1 MIKETIRREPMMI
14 NIKVFLREI
23 ENQHNMNLMKDI
35 KNKTII
41 LIIMVKPIMIII
53 ITTIDSNKKRQKRVI
68 LKVKR
73 VNLTKVRKASIH
85 NLKKVKLK
93 IRIIFNT
100 SPNLQLTFTHF
111 SLKHIPKT
119 SSTATLQTTPT
130 IKHTVNQTDTAS

>member
-1 MIKETIRREPMMI
+1 MMI

-23 ENQHNMNLMKDI
+23 ENQHNMNLIKNI

-41 LIIMVKPIMIII
+41 LIIMVKLIMIII
-53 ITTIDSNKKRQKRVI
+53 ITTIDLNKKRQKRAI
-68 LKVKR
+68 SKVKR
-73 VNLTKVRKASIH
+73 VNLMKVRKVNIH

-100 SPNLQLTFTHF
+100 SPNLQLTLTHF
-111 SLKHIPKT
+111 SLKHTPKT

>member
-1 MIKETIRREPMMI
+1 MMI

-23 ENQHNMNLMKDI
+23 ENQHNMNLIKNI

-53 ITTIDSNKKRQKRVI
+53 ITTIDSNKKRQKRAI
-68 LKVKR
+68 SKVKR

-100 SPNLQLTFTHF
+100 SPNLQLTLTHS
-111 SLKHIPKT
+111 SLKHTPKT